1 MEKNKHIVTTI
12 VGVLSLCWGTLG
24 ITVMSWAAYTQFTS
38 GDYQGGTGGVIF
50 GLIYS
55 VVAISGSILIL
66 NRRKLGQYMLWF
78 IEPWAMIDNT
88 LHYDELSS
96 PYVLPLML
104 LIVWSLPTLVAKD
117 LQ

>member
-1 MEKNKHIVTTI
+1 MEKNTHRVTTI
-12 VGVLSLCWGTLG
+12 VGGLALCWGTLG

-55 VVAISGSILIL
+55 AFAISGSILLL
-66 NRRKLGQYMLWF
+66 NRRKLGQYMLWS

-88 LHYDELSS
+88 LHYDDLSA
-96 PYVLPLML
+96 PYLLPITL
-104 LIVWSLPTLVAKD
+104 LIVWSLPTIVGKD